1 MDFDGPTDGL
11 TPTSWPAKGKPTMND
26 ALLHAIQSL
35 QWEIG
40 TDAIELAGAVSGAG
54 VYRVQAAGEDAVLK
68 VTGPGRTRQLARRE
82 LTFYRT
88 MAGRMPITTP
98 RLLRYA
104 DDEDITALLLTA
116 HQPSPPAT
124 EWSRSTWLELA
135 RQLAAL
141 HSVPIPSEDHW
152 LGPSWLHEALD
163 RPPLDVAEGYWSNTA
178 AADSSSVVL
187 RRTSELAEA
196 FRATPDCLVHG
207 DCHVDNLLRE
217 DRELVWADWQG
228 VGVGSPAGELAF
240 LWSRADADGA
250 DLPYDAMLDVYLTHR
265 EVDPASLRRA
275 LVAAEISILLFGWP
289 QYASYGSKEEQHRL
303 ARRLN
308 HLTDRRLSSTT

>member
-1 MDFDGPTDGL
+1 MMT
-11 TPTSWPAKGKPTMND
+11 D

-40 TDAIELAGAVSGAG
+40 TDAIELAGAASGAG
-54 VYRVQAAGEDAVLK
+54 VYRVQVAGEDAVLK
-68 VTGPGRTRQLARRE
+68 VTGPGRARQLARRE

-88 MAGRMPITTP
+88 MADRMPITTP

-116 HQPSPPAT
+116 HQPSPPAPD
-124 EWSRSTWLELA
+124 WSQSAWLELA

-141 HSVPIPSEDHW
+141 HSLPIPSEDHW
-152 LGPSWLHEALD
+152 LGTSWLRQALD
-163 RPPLDVAEGYWSNTA
+163 QPPLDVAEGYWSNTSA
-178 AADSSSVVL
+178 AGSICVVL

-196 FRATPDCLVHG
+196 FGSTPDCFVHG

-217 DRELVWADWQG
+217 DRELVWADWQS

-250 DLPYDAMLDVYLTHR
+250 GLPYDAMLDVYLTHR
-265 EVDPASLRRA
+265 EADPVPLRRA
-275 LVAAEISILLFGWP
+275 LVAAEIGILLFGWP
-289 QYASYGSKEEQHRL
+289 QYAAYRAPDEQHRL
-303 ARRLN
+303 ARRLT
-308 HLTDRRLSSTT
+308 HLTDRWLSSTT